1 MYAILEEEVDMK
13 KIVGVL
19 FVLFSMLFLYSVSY
33 SNNELVDILL
43 LNSYHDGY
51 QWSDDTKKGV
61 KDILDNSGFD
71 YHMRIEHMDTK
82 NISSDMYFSELAELY
97 KYKFD
102 RNEFDII
109 ISADDNA
116 LKFLLKYKE
125 EVFGD
130 TPVFFSGVNT
140 LSTHDLSGVNDF
152 YGVVE
157 KHSIRQTV
165 ELALQLNPDL
175 KNVYLVVDDSI
186 TGKATKS
193 DSKKDMT
200 VLDEKV
206 NFYIYENLK
215 YKEILDEVSKLDPSD
230 SIVIQAFY
238 VVDSDGTTYPLEYTA
253 SKLIEYSSAPI
264 YGIFSFGFGR
274 GTVGGKF
281 LEGYTQGMRV
291 AKMVEGYLNEGAVR
305 GDKFIVDESFNR
317 YHFDYKVMKKYK
329 LDVKDLPVKYILINK
344 PENFYE
350 KHQEVINV
358 FISVFILLI
367 VYVYL
372 LRRQLRRQTKKISTT
387 QKHLME
393 SEKMASLG
401 RLVAGISHEVNT
413 PIGIGVSLSSY
424 INNET
429 DKIQASFE
437 AAELSKSRLA
447 SYLDDVSTSSELMG
461 KTMTRA
467 SELIQSFKQVA
478 VDQTY
483 DQKRNVELCGYI
495 DEIVHS
501 LTSELKHK
509 NIEVN
514 VLCKS
519 SFTIMGHSGA
529 FYQILLNLIMNSI
542 KHGFYEIDAGNID
555 IIIDRDLEYYTD
567 HSMGGVHI
575 CYRDNGHGMKKET
588 VQNIFEPFY
597 TTRRDDGGSGL
608 GMHIVYNL
616 ITQKLNGR
624 INCNSVLGDFTE
636 FNIYFPVETDDN
648 L

>member
-1 MYAILEEEVDMK
+1 MK
-13 KIVGVL
+13 KIVGVVIILMSIL
-19 FVLFSMLFLYSVSY
+19 FMYSESY
-33 SNNELVDILL
+33 SNTELVDILL

-51 QWSDDTKKGV
+51 QWSDDTKQGV
-61 KDILDNSGFD
+61 KDILDDSGFD

-82 NISSDMYFSELAELY
+82 NISSDMYFSELAKLY

-109 ISADDNA
+109 ICADDNA
-116 LKFLLKYKE
+116 LKFLLMFKE

-140 LSTHDLSGVNDF
+140 LSTHDLSGVSDF

-165 ELALQLNPDL
+165 EVALELNPDL

-186 TGKATKS
+186 TGRATKN
-193 DSKKDMT
+193 DSRKDM
-200 VLDEKV
+200 VALDDKI
-206 NFYIYENLK
+206 NFYVFDNLK
-215 YKEILDEVSKLDPSD
+215 YEDILAEVSKLDPSD

-253 SKLIEYSSAPI
+253 SKLIEYSSVPI

-291 AKMVEGYLNEGAVR
+291 AQMVEGYLNKGIVL
-305 GDKFIVDESFNR
+305 GDRFIIDESFNR
-317 YHFDYKVMKKYK
+317 YHFDYKVMKEYK
-329 LDVKDLPVKYILINK
+329 LDLKALPEKYILVNK
-344 PENFYE
+344 PENFYQ

-358 FISVFILLI
+358 FISVLILLI

-372 LRRQLRRQTKKISTT
+372 LRRQLRLQTKKISNT

-424 INNET
+424 INGET
-429 DKIQASFE
+429 EKIQTSFE
-437 AAELSKSRLA
+437 ASELSKSKLA

-509 NIEVN
+509 NIEVR

-542 KHGFYEIDAGNID
+542 KHGFYETDTGNID
-555 IIIDRDLEYYTD
+555 IIIDADSEYYSD
-567 HSMGGVHI
+567 YSMGGVHI
-575 CYRDNGHGMKKET
+575 CYRDDGHGMKKET

-624 INCNSVLGDFTE
+624 INCNSVFGEFTE
-636 FNIYFPVETDDN
+636 FNIYFPIETDEK

>member
-1 MYAILEEEVDMK
+1 MK
-13 KIVGVL
+13 KIVGVVIILMSIL
-19 FVLFSMLFLYSVSY
+19 FMYSESY
-33 SNNELVDILL
+33 SNTELVDILL

-51 QWSDDTKKGV
+51 QWSDDTKQGV
-61 KDILDNSGFD
+61 KDILDDSGFD

-82 NISSDMYFSELAELY
+82 NISSDMYFSELAKLY

-109 ISADDNA
+109 ICADDNA
-116 LKFLLKYKE
+116 LKFLLMFKE

-140 LSTHDLSGVNDF
+140 LSTHDLSGVSDF

-165 ELALQLNPDL
+165 EVALELNPDL

-186 TGKATKS
+186 TGRATKN
-193 DSKKDMT
+193 DSRKDM
-200 VLDEKV
+200 VALDDKI
-206 NFYIYENLK
+206 NFYVFDNLK
-215 YKEILDEVSKLDPSD
+215 YEDILAEVSKLDPSD

-253 SKLIEYSSAPI
+253 SKLIEYSSVPI

-291 AKMVEGYLNEGAVR
+291 AQMVEGYLNEGIVL
-305 GDKFIVDESFNR
+305 GDRFIIDESFNR
-317 YHFDYKVMKKYK
+317 YHFDYKVMKEYK
-329 LDVKDLPVKYILINK
+329 LDLKVLPEKYILVNK
-344 PENFYE
+344 PENFYQ

-358 FISVFILLI
+358 FISVLILLI

-372 LRRQLRRQTKKISTT
+372 LRRQLRLQTKKISNT
-387 QKHLME
+387 QKHLMK

-424 INNET
+424 INGET
-429 DKIQASFE
+429 EKIQTSFE
-437 AAELSKSRLA
+437 ASELSKSKLA

-478 VDQTY
+478 VEQTY

-509 NIEVN
+509 NIEVR

-519 SFTIMGHSGA
+519 SFTIIGHSGA

-542 KHGFYEIDAGNID
+542 KHGFYETDTGNID
-555 IIIDRDLEYYTD
+555 IIIDADSEYYSD
-567 HSMGGVHI
+567 YSMGGVHI
-575 CYRDNGHGMKKET
+575 CYRDDGHGMKKET

-624 INCNSVLGDFTE
+624 INCNSVFGEFTE
-636 FNIYFPVETDDN
+636 FNIYFPIETDEK